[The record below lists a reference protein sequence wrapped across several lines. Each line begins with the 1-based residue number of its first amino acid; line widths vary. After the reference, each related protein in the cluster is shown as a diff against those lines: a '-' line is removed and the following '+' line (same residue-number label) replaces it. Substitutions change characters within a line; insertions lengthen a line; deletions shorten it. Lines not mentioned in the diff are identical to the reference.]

1 MAVATWC
8 SITASLK
15 SEERLGSI
23 PTKRPQS
30 TKAEQASNSARA
42 RGGPDGA
49 TSATTHLANSVA

>member
-23 PTKRPQS
+23 PTKRPDS
-30 TKAEQASNSARA
+30 GHAKLLI
-42 RGGPDGA
+42 GG
-49 TSATTHLANSVA
+49 H